1 MLKPIGDSDFV
12 WHDTGMSIVDQERVV
27 YRTCPLCEATCG
39 LEITVKG
46 DKVSRIR
53 GDRDDVLSHGFICP
67 KGSTLKQLH
76 EDPDRLRKPLI
87 KRNGEH
93 VEVSWQEAW
102 QEVER
107 GLMGVINTHG
117 RGSVGTYVGNPN
129 AHNLAP
135 LLYNRVWMQAIGT
148 RQRFSASSVD
158 QLPKQIASAYMFGTV
173 ASVAIPDID
182 RTDYVLMLG
191 ANPYASNG
199 SLCTAPDFPGRLE
212 ALRARGGKLVVVDP
226 RRSKTAQEADEWLA
240 IRPNGDALL
249 LAAIANTIYAS
260 GKADVGDHVRS
271 HVAGF
276 DELPKVLAPFTPEAV
291 AHAVG
296 IDATTIRR
304 IAGELRDAQTA
315 IVYGRIGTTTVT
327 FGTTASWLID
337 VINTITGNLDR
348 AGGVM
353 FPLPAAGNLTT
364 RGESGRGKGFR
375 IGHGYSRVRQ
385 SPEAIGEYP
394 VSVMAEEILTTGD
407 GQIRAMV
414 TVAGNPVLSTP
425 NGAQLDKA
433 FESLEFMVAVDIYLN
448 ETTRH
453 ANVILPPPSH
463 LERSHY
469 DMVFTAFSIR
479 NVANFSEAVFER
491 EADQPDEWQIL
502 AKVAGIAQ
510 GAGAD
515 VDPVVI
521 DDYVYGSL
529 LSNLLKDKSSPLH
542 GRSEEE
548 IRALV
553 DQTQL
558 SGPERILDTLLRS
571 GPYGDAFGANPKGI
585 SLQTLRDQPHGV
597 DFGAL
602 EPRIPEVLRTPSGK
616 VELAPTELVAD
627 LERLGRAMHDV
638 DTEGLLLVGRRHL
651 RSNNSWMHNISVLV
665 KGKPRCTLQMHPG
678 DAQRAG
684 IVDGGRARITSRV
697 GSVDAVVEV
706 TQDIRERVVSLP
718 HGWGHAVRGTKM
730 RVAAERAGVNSN
742 VLTDEDQM
750 DPLSGTSV
758 LNGIPVTV
766 AAVIH

>member
-93 VEVSWQEAW
+93 VEVSRQEAW

-107 GLMGVINTHG
+107 GLMGVINTHS

-304 IAGELRDAQTA
+304 IAGELCDAQTA

>member
-1 MLKPIGDSDFV
+1 M
-12 WHDTGMSIVDQERVV
+12 
-27 YRTCPLCEATCG
+27 
-39 LEITVKG
+39 
-46 DKVSRIR
+46 
-53 GDRDDVLSHGFICP
+53 
-67 KGSTLKQLH
+67 
-76 EDPDRLRKPLI
+76 
-87 KRNGEH
+87 
-93 VEVSWQEAW
+93 
-102 QEVER
+102 
-107 GLMGVINTHG
+107 
-117 RGSVGTYVGNPN
+117 
-129 AHNLAP
+129 
-135 LLYNRVWMQAIGT
+135 
-148 RQRFSASSVD
+148 
-158 QLPKQIASAYMFGTV
+158 
-173 ASVAIPDID
+173 
-182 RTDYVLMLG
+182 
-191 ANPYASNG
+191 
-199 SLCTAPDFPGRLE
+199 
-212 ALRARGGKLVVVDP
+212 
-226 RRSKTAQEADEWLA
+226 
-240 IRPNGDALL
+240 
-249 LAAIANTIYAS
+249 
-260 GKADVGDHVRS
+260 
-271 HVAGF
+271 
-276 DELPKVLAPFTPEAV
+276 
-291 AHAVG
+291 
-296 IDATTIRR
+296 
-304 IAGELRDAQTA
+304 
-315 IVYGRIGTTTVT
+315 
-327 FGTTASWLID
+327 
-337 VINTITGNLDR
+337 
-348 AGGVM
+348 
-353 FPLPAAGNLTT
+353 
-364 RGESGRGKGFR
+364 
-375 IGHGYSRVRQ
+375 
-385 SPEAIGEYP
+385 
-394 VSVMAEEILTTGD
+394 
-407 GQIRAMV
+407 
-414 TVAGNPVLSTP
+414 
-425 NGAQLDKA
+425 
-433 FESLEFMVAVDIYLN
+433 
-448 ETTRH
+448 
-453 ANVILPPPSH
+453 
-463 LERSHY
+463 
-469 DMVFTAFSIR
+469 
-479 NVANFSEAVFER
+479 FER